1 MVNPL
6 RVVSSSLNHEMVS
19 PTAIFNPFGYQDDQ
33 VDAWIEE
40 FQFGDQATQ
49 DEVAAELNRYLV
61 EQAWF
66 APLYRVQ
73 GNFPSDAD
81 TVVEMLPTNTYP
93 AIYDIYPAN

>member
-1 MVNPL
+1 V
-6 RVVSSSLNHEMVS
+6 
-19 PTAIFNPFGYQDDQ
+19 PTGHNGAVPHDEI
-33 VDAWIEE
+33 
-40 FQFGDQATQ
+40 